1 MSAAVLISSD
11 VATPGTSTAGPSMT
25 TIPQARQ
32 SRMTCQHCGDP
43 CERRS
48 NSQKH
53 CSVCREEK
61 GAVSHR
67 RAGLKHYW
75 ANHERVLARQRERR
89 RANRGK
95 RREAAR
101 RWYAANRERAREYA
115 REWCAAN
122 RGKEHTRGLVY
133 RRANREKIREGERA
147 RREKQRVSMEVG
159 RQLIAEVGQ
168 RAAVRKPPTEA
179 GHKYWQGN
187 CDWLRA
193 KNRSYYWA
201 HRERFLEHCRRYYA
215 RKRALIE
222 IGKRVLSETG
232 TQP

>member
-75 ANHERVLARQRERR
+75 ANHERVLARQRGRR

-122 RGKEHTRGLVY
+122 RGRSIRGGSCTGEPTA
-133 RRANREKIREGERA
+133 RRFGRASVPGERNKECPW
-147 RREKQRVSMEVG
+147 RSVG
-159 RQLIAEVGQ
+159 
-168 RAAVRKPPTEA
+168 
-179 GHKYWQGN
+179 
-187 CDWLRA
+187 
-193 KNRSYYWA
+193 S
-201 HRERFLEHCRRYYA
+201 
-215 RKRALIE
+215 
-222 IGKRVLSETG
+222 
-232 TQP
+232 